1 VLLDLRLA
9 VRMLARYPLLTI
21 VSTLGMAFGLAA
33 GVVGFEVRAQLTNP
47 RLPLDDG
54 QRIVGVRNW
63 DAAGDRAVRLVDE
76 DYRLWREQ
84 LTRFES
90 LGAAALVER
99 NLAVDGNSEPVRVAE
114 ITASGFGL
122 ARVPPVL
129 GRPIVAADEAPGA
142 TPVAVIGH
150 ALWQR
155 RFQADPQLVG
165 RLVRLGGEPFTVVGV
180 MPEGFGFPAAHEV
193 WVPWRLPVA
202 GQASA
207 PALLVFGRLEDGV
220 SRDEAQTEL
229 AVIGQRRAAADP
241 ATYRFVRPEI
251 VPFAHLIFDPRSSSV
266 GLTLA
271 NAFLLTLL
279 VVVCANVALL
289 VFARAA
295 SRQREISLRTALGA
309 SRGRIVAQLFAEALV
324 LAALSVAIGL
334 TAARFV
340 LGSFWRL
347 LEADS
352 GRVLPFWFS
361 EALTP
366 STVVYGAGLMLL
378 AAAIVGVLPALKVTG
393 RTVSR
398 GGYRFGGV
406 WTAVIATQVAVTLLF
421 PAMAFFF
428 HGWVVEGQTRDLGVP
443 AGQYLTARLETEAG
457 GERSSAAVREELR
470 RQLSIEPGIGAVT
483 FADTLPGATHSGGRF
498 EVEGDDQPAA
508 YGYNVRV
515 ANVDPWFFDAMGAA
529 VAGRGF
535 QPARD
540 SIAVVNTSFVER
552 VMRGRPAVGRR
563 VRRLARDGTSSNGP
577 WLEIVG
583 VVRNLGM
590 VGDDGAGLYQPMPAS
605 ASAVH
610 VAVRTAGAPQ
620 ALANRLRVVAARVD
634 PTLRLYDVKP
644 LDQAREVAV
653 ESQYLSR
660 LLTVLSALTLLLS
673 LIAIYSV
680 MAFTVTQQ
688 TREIGTRVALGAD
701 ARRIVSSVIR
711 RPLRQI
717 GVGIAAG
724 AALVVF
730 IFVGMFQTAP
740 TMLEAVMIAA
750 YAGAMLLVCLSAC
763 AVPTRRALRLQPSAA
778 LRTEG

>member
-1 VLLDLRLA
+1 
-9 VRMLARYPLLTI
+9 MLARYPLLTI

-33 GVVGFEVRAQLTNP
+33 GVIGFEVRSQLTNP

-63 DAAGDRAVRLVDE
+63 DASGDRAVRLGDA
-76 DYRLWREQ
+76 DYRTWREQ
-84 LTRFES
+84 LTRLDS
-90 LGAAALVER
+90 LAAAALVER

-114 ITASGFGL
+114 MTASGFGL

-129 GRPIVAADEAPGA
+129 GRPIIESDEASGA

-150 ALWQR
+150 SLWQR
-155 RFQADPQLVG
+155 RFQSDPRVVG
-165 RLVRLGGEPFTVVGV
+165 RNVRLGGEPFTVVGV

-193 WVPWRLPVA
+193 WVPWRPPTA
-202 GQASA
+202 AAASTA
-207 PALLVFGRLEDGV
+207 PALLVFGRLADGV
-220 SRDEAQTEL
+220 SRDEAQAEL
-229 AVIGQRRAAADP
+229 AVVGQRRAAADP

-251 VPFAHLIFDPRSSSV
+251 VPFAHLVFDPRSSSV

-271 NAFLLTLL
+271 NIFLLTLL

-289 VFARAA
+289 IFARAA
-295 SRQREISLRTALGA
+295 SRQREITLRTALGA

-324 LAALSVAIGL
+324 LAGLSVAIGL
-334 TAARFV
+334 TAAQFV
-340 LGSFWRL
+340 LGSFWRM

-361 EALTP
+361 DALTP
-366 STVVYGAGLMLL
+366 STIAYGAGLMLC
-378 AAAIVGVLPALKVTG
+378 AATIIGVLPALKVTG
-393 RTVSR
+393 RSVSR

-428 HGWVVEGQTRDLGVP
+428 HGWVVEGQTRDVGVP
-443 AGQYLTARLETEAG
+443 AGQYLTARLEPEPG
-457 GERSSAAVREELR
+457 GERPVAAVREELR
-470 RQLSIEPGIGAVT
+470 RQLAIEPGIRAVT
-483 FADTLPGATHSGGRF
+483 FADTLPGMTHSGGRF
-498 EVEGDDQPAA
+498 EVEGDDEPAA

-515 ANVDPWFFDAMGAA
+515 AHVDPSFFDTMGAA
-529 VAGRGF
+529 VVGRGI
-535 QPARD
+535 QPARE
-540 SIAVVNTSFVER
+540 SIAVVNASFVER

-577 WLEIVG
+577 WLEVVG
-583 VVRNLGM
+583 VVRDLGM
-590 VGDDGAGLYQPMPAS
+590 VGDDGAGLYQPMTPD

-610 VAVRTAGAPQ
+610 IAVRTDGAPQ
-620 ALANRLRVVAARVD
+620 ALANRVRAVAARVD
-634 PTLRLYDVKP
+634 PLLRVYDVKP

-653 ESQYLSR
+653 EAEYLSR
-660 LLTVLSALTLLLS
+660 LLAGLSGLTLLLS

-680 MAFTVTQQ
+680 MAFTVAQQ

-701 ARRIVSSVIR
+701 RWRVISAVVR
-711 RPLRQI
+711 RPLVQI
-717 GVGIAAG
+717 GVGIAGG

-740 TMLEAVMIAA
+740 SALEAVTIAA
-750 YAGAMLLVCLSAC
+750 YAGVMLLVCLSAC

-778 LRTEG
+778 LRAEG